1 MAAMRPAITPTSAGA
16 IPFGVA
22 TVPPRISKSK
32 LSPIGGWVSLS
43 PPPWQP
49 RRTGLLG
56 SAMEPVH
63 LKDRAV
69 VALEGAEARAFL
81 QGLITNDLDRLA
93 PGQGLYAAL
102 LTPQGKILFDF
113 LVAEG
118 DGAVLLDC
126 VAETVEALVKR
137 LTMYRLRAKID
148 IAIRPQLA
156 VYAGL
161 SGRPAERAVTFADP
175 RLAALGPRSI
185 GAVAEMPDFL
195 EGPASYH
202 ATRLALGVPE
212 GRDFGSGE
220 IFALDA
226 GLEELGGVAFDKG
239 CYVGQELTARMKHRG
254 TAKKRIVV
262 LRADSALPPAGE
274 KLMADNLE
282 IGDVLSVYGSEGFAL
297 VRLDRLQQAKASLTI
312 ANMSVTV
319 AIPQ

>member
-1 MAAMRPAITPTSAGA
+1 
-16 IPFGVA
+16 
-22 TVPPRISKSK
+22 
-32 LSPIGGWVSLS
+32 
-43 PPPWQP
+43 
-49 RRTGLLG
+49 
-56 SAMEPVH
+56 MEPVH

-69 VALEGAEARAFL
+69 VALDGAEARGFL

-113 LVAEG
+113 LIAEG

-126 VAETVEALVKR
+126 AAGTAEALVKR
-137 LTMYRLRAKID
+137 LTMYRLRAKIG

-161 SGRPAERAVTFADP
+161 SSRPAERAVTFADP

-195 EGPASYH
+195 EGPAPYH
-202 ATRLALGVPE
+202 AARLALGVPE
-212 GRDFGSGE
+212 GNDFGSGE

-226 GLEELGGVAFDKG
+226 GLEELNGVAFDKG

-254 TAKKRIVV
+254 TAKKRILTV
-262 LRADSALPPAGE
+262 RADRALPPAGE
-274 KLMADNLE
+274 KLMAGEFEVGE
-282 IGDVLSVYGSEGFAL
+282 ILSAYGLEGFVL
-297 VRLDRLQQAKASLTI
+297 VRLDRLEQAKASLTI
-312 ANMSVTV
+312 ANMPVTV
-319 AIPQ
+319 TTPEWLDV